1 MRKDEIALQILNML
15 LDKYERSSSFRGGK
29 RRIILTPRTDMNLF
43 LLLESPADRKPFMD
57 AINELSSA
65 SLIGYENDRDD
76 DSYPSLIYLLVD
88 ADTINRVYSA
98 AGRKD
103 KHRILENLFRKIA
116 DTAAE
121 MPECDIKTYLLSAL
135 KKTGEYIIPRPFSGS
150 SLDDDILKALSFMAA
165 NESEIMERVLSL
177 RLYGNS
183 KYFEKEVKSS
193 VLSILRSIGPEK
205 RDDELLS
212 AYSVVRYPEEF
223 MFKGD
228 VIISFKDGSFTDFSA
243 LKSGSVI
250 TSSDADRAVC
260 VISKTVSKITTVE
273 NKANYIQLAA
283 EAGPDELVIF
293 LGGFFSPARGRFL
306 SLMHRSFPTAE
317 YLHTGDID
325 LGGFLIF
332 LKLKEIIPEIKP
344 YMMDAAALDS
354 YIDSA
359 EPIGDGKY
367 LASLQNLLE
376 DESFSVFHPVISLM
390 LEKRVRLEQESFLG

>member
-1 MRKDEIALQILNML
+1 MRKDEIALQILNTL

-116 DTAAE
+116 DTVAE

-165 NESEIMERVLSL
+165 NES
-177 RLYGNS
+177 
-183 KYFEKEVKSS
+183 S

-228 VIISFKDGSFTDFSA
+228 VIIRFKDGSFTDFSA

-260 VISKTVSKITTVE
+260 VISKTVRKITTVE

-306 SLMHRSFPTAE
+306 SLMYRSFPTAE

-344 YMMDAAALDS
+344 YMMDVAALDS

-367 LASLQNLLE
+367 LTSLQNLLE